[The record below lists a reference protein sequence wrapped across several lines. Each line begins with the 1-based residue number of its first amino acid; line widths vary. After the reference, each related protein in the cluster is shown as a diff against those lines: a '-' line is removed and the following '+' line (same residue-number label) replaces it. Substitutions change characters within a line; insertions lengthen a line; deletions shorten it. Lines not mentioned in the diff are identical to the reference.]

1 MYCRKCGA
9 PNDDSALKCAGC
21 GEALG
26 PALSAHAPSAR
37 VPNHL
42 AWAIVT
48 AILCC
53 MPLSFVALWFATQVD
68 QAVALG
74 ERDRAL
80 DLSRKAKTW
89 CWVSFGVALVG
100 WVCYLALVLVGVFTG
115 FWD

>member
-1 MYCRKCGA
+1 M
-9 PNDDSALKCAGC
+9 
-21 GEALG
+21 G